1 MENRTTL
8 RKKIENAR
16 YFALHWPL
24 ELPSEEIH
32 KICSERILLRGE
44 NHQKLRA
51 DDDEYKRILWTFIRS
66 TEEPTFDEFDVIET
80 MNLIE
85 NIEDSI
91 TRAVKACV
99 RVLDLPFP
107 NDEEMERAF
116 TAARDYRVVISDEEK
131 ERQAKKAAKK
141 KPRYYALRPSWA
153 SSFDLEDFVRSALD
167 SAKLAE
173 GGPTRSFFGK
183 LCEDK
188 RIERNPHVTIVHE
201 RMLPESQPLWDA
213 CKVLA
218 KEDPLEQFEVTF
230 RSIVHNDRV
239 MAISVDLA
247 ETSGTEAISKFF
259 AELGDG
265 HRKRLHITVGRREE
279 GINAYEA
286 AELIQK
292 RKDGKVD
299 DVCVVPVV
307 GEETVKVY
315 MEGMR

>member
-66 TEEPTFDEFDVIET
+66 TEEPAFDEFDVIET
-80 MNLIE
+80 MNLTE

-107 NDEEMERAF
+107 SDEEMEQAF
-116 TAARDYRVVISDEEK
+116 TAAREYRVVISDEEK
-131 ERQAKKAAKK
+131 ERQAKLKAAKK
-141 KPRYYALRPSWA
+141 KPRYYALRPN
-153 SSFDLEDFVRSALD
+153 SFDLEGFVRSTLD

-173 GGPTRSFFGK
+173 GEPTRSFFGK
-183 LCEDK
+183 LCKDK
-188 RIERNPHVTIVHE
+188 RIERKPHVTIVHE

-213 CKVLA
+213 CEVLA

-259 AELGDG
+259 AELSDG
-265 HRKRLHITVGRREE
+265 PRKRLHITVGRREE
-279 GINAYEA
+279 EINAYEA

-292 RKDGKVD
+292 WRDGKVD

-307 GEETVKVY
+307 GEETVKVN
-315 MEGMR
+315 MKGMP

>member
-1 MENRTTL
+1 MGNRTTL

-51 DDDEYKRILWTFIRS
+51 DNDEYKRILWTFIRS
-66 TEEPTFDEFDVIET
+66 TEEPAFDEFDVIET
-80 MNLIE
+80 MDLTE

-99 RVLDLPFP
+99 RVLGLPFP
-107 NDEEMERAF
+107 SNEKMERAF
-116 TAARDYRVVISDEEK
+116 TAAREYRVVISDEEK
-131 ERQAKKAAKK
+131 ERQAKLKAAKK
-141 KPRYYALRPSWA
+141 KPRYYALRPN
-153 SSFDLEDFVRSALD
+153 SFDLEGFVRSTLD

-173 GGPTRSFFGK
+173 GEPTRSFFGK
-183 LCEDK
+183 LCKDK
-188 RIERNPHVTIVHE
+188 RIERKPHVTIVHE

-213 CKVLA
+213 CEVLA
-218 KEDPLEQFEVTF
+218 KEGPPEQFEVTF
-230 RSIVHNDRV
+230 RSIVHNDRA

-247 ETSGTEAISKFF
+247 ETSGTDATSKFF
-259 AELGDG
+259 AELGDSP
-265 HRKRLHITVGRREE
+265 RKRLHITVGRREE

-292 RKDGKVD
+292 WRDGKVD

-307 GEETVKVY
+307 GEETVKVN
-315 MEGMR
+315 MKGVR